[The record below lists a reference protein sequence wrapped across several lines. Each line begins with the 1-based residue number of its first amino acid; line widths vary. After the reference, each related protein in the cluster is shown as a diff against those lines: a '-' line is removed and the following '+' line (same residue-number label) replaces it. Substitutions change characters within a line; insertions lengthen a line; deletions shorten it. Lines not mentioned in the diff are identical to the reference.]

1 MFLQHP
7 LATEVRFF
15 GPAGDPVLLGGILL
29 DEEALA
35 ETVALLLADLNSV
48 VRGHLPEVGA
58 SLEEATL

>member
-1 MFLQHP
+1 MFLKRP

-15 GPAGDPVLLGGILL
+15 SPAGDPVLLGGVLL
-29 DEEALA
+29 DKEALA
-35 ETVALLLADLNSV
+35 EAVALLLADLNSA